1 MEVTEQDSTG
11 VWLCALWFGLCALC
25 DERIGRLESS
35 RLCTM
40 QSDSHAAFFADYAA
54 KKRCAWRR
62 TADGPVLEG
71 RPPCRPLTMTRS
83 TRRWTLRAWISSTDH
98 GQRLL

>member
-35 RLCTM
+35 RLCMM
-40 QSDSHAAFFADYAA
+40 QREHSECEFS
-54 KKRCAWRR
+54 
-62 TADGPVLEG
+62 G
-71 RPPCRPLTMTRS
+71 
-83 TRRWTLRAWISSTDH
+83 
-98 GQRLL
+98 